1 MSVVLFRFAQWFG
14 RTLLTPLVGNGSAS
28 RSLRAAQALSG
39 GTAVG
44 VIAGLVL
51 SAFDPKAAPILIA
64 TGFAGGLLVSV
75 VLYALAAV
83 AGDA

>member
-1 MSVVLFRFAQWFG
+1 MSVVLFRFAQSFG
-14 RTLLTPLVGNGSAS
+14 RTLLTPLVGQGVAS

-44 VIAGLVL
+44 VITGLVL
-51 SAFDPKAAPILIA
+51 SAFDPKSALPLIA
-64 TGFAGGLLVSV
+64 TSSAAGLIVSV